1 MPGMPSFPSTSNA
14 NSKAQASPGLFTPAL
29 KRSLLLIADLV
40 FPPRC
45 AGCGRVDDYWCAVCQ
60 NDIDQMPLI
69 LGVKPLPPLAD
80 IASTGTHSGKL
91 REAVQGLKYDN
102 NRQLAEPL
110 GKRLA
115 ARLAALDWTIDMI
128 VPVPLHAKRLAERG
142 YNQAQVIAEYLAA
155 HTGLSCVPGAIRRD
169 KFTRSQVELSAAERL
184 VNLADAF
191 HGDSALLAG
200 QTILLIDDVY
210 TTGATLSNC
219 ADAALAAGARAV
231 YGLTVTAARSF

>member
-1 MPGMPSFPSTSNA
+1 MP
-14 NSKAQASPGLFTPAL
+14 
-29 KRSLLLIADLV
+29 
-40 FPPRC
+40 
-45 AGCGRVDDYWCAVCQ
+45 
-60 NDIDQMPLI
+60 I
-69 LGVKPLPPLAD
+69 LPGVKPLPPLTD
-80 IASTGTHSGKL
+80 VASTGTHTGKL

-115 ARLAALDWTIDMI
+115 ACFAALNWTIDMI
-128 VPVPLHAKRLAERG
+128 VPVPLHTKRLAERG

-155 HTGLSCVPGAIRRD
+155 RTGLPCVSGALRRD

-184 VNLADAF
+184 INLADAF
-191 HGDSALLAG
+191 YGEPSLLAG

-219 ADAALAAGARAV
+219 AHAALDAGAHAA
-231 YGLTVTAARSF
+231 YGLTVTTAQSY